1 MIFWDLGIGQG
12 YFKNGLMALWFKW
25 FAKRFHSLANV
36 V

>member
-25 FAKRFHSLANV
+25 FDGSMV
-36 V
+36 

>member
-25 FAKRFHSLANV
+25 FAKLNWRKSKAV
-36 V
+36 